1 MRYVIYGAG
10 AIGGVI
16 GARLS
21 TSGKEVVL
29 IARGPHLQAIR
40 ERGLTVRAPS
50 GIRVLRL
57 PAFSSPA
64 EAGLRSDD
72 VAFLT
77 MKTQD
82 TAQALEDL
90 RAAGGA
96 ELPVVCAQNGVENER
111 LALRL
116 FPRVYGMLVILPASH
131 LEPGIV
137 QAESEPIVGILDLGC
152 YPAGLDSLCET
163 IAGDLNHAGFNV
175 QVQDRIM
182 RWKYAKLLT
191 NLGNAIQA
199 ACGPE
204 AQAGDLARAAREEA
218 LACYA
223 AAGID
228 CATDAEMRDRRGSY
242 IQLRAESGRQGGST
256 WQSLARG
263 AGSSE
268 SDFLNGEIVLLGRL
282 HGIPTPMNRALQEI
296 AGRLAREGKPPGSV
310 EPEEVRA
317 LAASLG

>member
-21 TSGKEVVL
+21 TTSKEVAL
-29 IARGPHLQAIR
+29 IARGPHLQAIQDG
-40 ERGLTVRAPS
+40 GLSVRAPS
-50 GIRVLRL
+50 ETRVLRL
-57 PAFSSPA
+57 PAFRSPA
-64 EAGLRSDD
+64 EAGIRPDD
-72 VAFLT
+72 VVFLT

-82 TAQALEDL
+82 TAAALEDL
-90 RAAGGA
+90 RTAGGTGLA
-96 ELPVVCAQNGVENER
+96 VVCAQNGVENER

-116 FPRVYGMLVILPASH
+116 FSRVYGMLVILPASH
-131 LEPGIV
+131 LEPGVV
-137 QAESEPIVGILDLGC
+137 QAESEPVVGILDLGC
-152 YPAGLDSLCET
+152 YPAGRDPLCDK
-163 IAGDLNHAGFNV
+163 IAAELNQAGFNV
-175 QVQDRIM
+175 QVQDTIM

-199 ACGPE
+199 VCGPE
-204 AQAGDLARAAREEA
+204 AQAGELARDAREEA

-228 CATDAEMRDRRGSY
+228 CASDAEMRERRGSY

-282 HGIPTPMNRALQEI
+282 HGVPTPVNQALQEI

-310 EPEEVRA
+310 KPDEVRA
-317 LAASLG
+317 LADSLA